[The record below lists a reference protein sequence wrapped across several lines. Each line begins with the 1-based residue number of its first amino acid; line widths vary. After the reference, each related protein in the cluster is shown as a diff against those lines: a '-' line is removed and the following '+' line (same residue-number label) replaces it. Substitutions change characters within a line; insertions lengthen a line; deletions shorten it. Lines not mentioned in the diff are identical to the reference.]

1 MSKEIKFWREDIHF
15 NTISSYPVRN
25 DLKKLIERLPED
37 EEFVGI
43 VYDGSFTLEVLT
55 GRKYKKDD

>member
-1 MSKEIKFWREDIHF
+1 MSKEIKFWREDIYF
-15 NTISSYPVRN
+15 NTISSYPIRN
-25 DLKKLIERLPED
+25 DLKKLIERLPKD

-55 GRKYKKDD
+55 GRKYKKDE

>member
-1 MSKEIKFWREDIHF
+1 MLGVLNDEY
-15 NTISSYPVRN
+15 NGVRGI
-25 DLKKLIERLPED
+25 DLLKKLVERLPED